1 MEDEKKPYVRP
12 TLEELREL
20 FFKEN
25 PTIKLRTVREL
36 SQDENERLEAEYKK
50 LEELLS
56 QKQSSTPP
64 QQRTEERKKSVMNA
78 LLKKTYK

>member
-36 SQDENERLEAEYKK
+36 SQDENERLEEEYNK
-50 LEELLS
+50 LEQLLS

-64 QQRTEERKKSVMNA
+64 PERTEERKKSVMNA

>member
-12 TLEELREL
+12 TLEELREK

-25 PTIKLRTVREL
+25 PTIKLRSVREL
-36 SQDENERLEAEYKK
+36 SQEEQQKLEEEYNR
-50 LEELLS
+50 LEELLTH
-56 QKQSSTPP
+56 KQHTSPP
-64 QQRTEERKKSVMNA
+64 KERTEERKKSVMNV

>member
-1 MEDEKKPYVRP
+1 MEDDKKPYVRP

-20 FFKEN
+20 FFREN

-36 SQDENERLEAEYKK
+36 SQDENERLEEEYKK

-64 QQRTEERKKSVMNA
+64 QERTEERKKSVMNA

>member
-1 MEDEKKPYVRP
+1 MEDDKKPYVRP

-36 SQDENERLEAEYKK
+36 SQDENERLEEEYKK

-56 QKQSSTPP
+56 QKQSSIPP
-64 QQRTEERKKSVMNA
+64 QERTEERKKSVMNA

>member
-36 SQDENERLEAEYKK
+36 SQDENERLEEEYKK
-50 LEELLS
+50 LEQLLS
-56 QKQSSTPP
+56 QKQSNTPP
-64 QQRTEERKKSVMNA
+64 KERTEERKKSVMNV

>member
-36 SQDENERLEAEYKK
+36 SLDENERLEEEYKK
-50 LEELLS
+50 LEQLLS
-56 QKQSSTPP
+56 QKQTTTPP
-64 QQRTEERKKSVMNA
+64 QERTEERKKSVMNV